1 MGRRTGATEVK
12 LTAEDPGAATLG
24 RTVAEFD
31 ITTSAASITM
41 EGRRAPGAEGYRSRR
56 PTPEA

>member
-12 LTAEDPGAATLG
+12 RTAEDPGAATFCG
-24 RTVAEFD
+24 TIGEFD
-31 ITTSAASITM
+31 ITKSAASITM

-56 PTPEA
+56 PTPAV